1 MIRLFLAGD
10 VMPGRAID
18 QILRH
23 PGDPKLF
30 EGYLHSAADY
40 VRLAE
45 RANGPIPRGVD
56 LDYVWG
62 DAGAV
67 LEGAGVDHGIINLE
81 TAVTDTGTPEPKG
94 INYRMNPRNAAG
106 LKRRGID
113 CCVLANNHVLDWGE
127 AGLNQTLDTLGEVA
141 MATAGAGRNAVEA
154 AASAVLG
161 GARGRVLVFAFA
173 TRDSGVPRH
182 WKALAERPGVNFIDA
197 FDERNIRS
205 IKAQVMEA
213 KRSGDIVVASIH
225 WGDNWGYGIPPAHV
239 AFAHGLID
247 EAMVDLVHGHSSHH
261 PRRWEV
267 YRGKLILYG
276 CGDFL
281 NDYEGI
287 SGHEEY
293 RGDLALMYLPVI
305 DEAAGGLL
313 ASLDIV
319 PFQIRHFRLN
329 RATLEDARWLCAM
342 LNSRCRS
349 SGAAMTMDPDGV
361 LHLNREW
368 PR

>member
-1 MIRLFLAGD
+1 MIKLFLAGD
-10 VMPGRAID
+10 VMLGRAID

-23 PGDPKLF
+23 PGDPRLF
-30 EGYLHSAADY
+30 EGYLHSAEDY

-45 RANGPIPRGVD
+45 RAGGPIPRGVD

-67 LEGAGVDHGIINLE
+67 LVGAKAGYGIVNLE
-81 TAVTDTGTPEPKG
+81 TAVTDKGTPEPKG

-106 LKRRGID
+106 LKRLGID

-127 AGLNQTLDTLGEVA
+127 VGLNQTLDTLRELP

-154 AASAVLG
+154 AAPAVLG
-161 GARGRVLVFAFA
+161 GANGRVLVFSFA
-173 TRDSGVPRH
+173 ARDSGVPCH
-182 WKALAERPGVNFIDA
+182 WSAQADRPGVNFIEA

-205 IKAQVMEA
+205 IKAQVLDA
-213 KRSGDIVVASIH
+213 KKSGDIVVASIH
-225 WGDNWGYGIPPAHV
+225 WGDNWGYEIPPAHIS
-239 AFAHGLID
+239 FAHRLID
-247 EAMVDLVHGHSSHH
+247 EAMVDIVHGHSSHH

-287 SGHEEY
+287 SGREEY

-305 DEAAGGLL
+305 DEAAGGFL

-319 PFQIRHFRLN
+319 PFQITRFRLN

-349 SGAAMTMDPDGV
+349 SGTGMTVDLDGV
-361 LHLNREW
+361 LHLNPEW

>member
-10 VMPGRAID
+10 VMLGRAID

-30 EGYLHSAADY
+30 EGYLHSAEDY

-45 RANGPIPRGVD
+45 KTNGPIPRGVD

-67 LEGAGVDHGIINLE
+67 LDAAKPDCGIVNLE
-81 TAVTDTGTPEPKG
+81 TAITDMGAPEPKG

-106 LKRRGID
+106 LKRLGID

-127 AGLNQTLDTLGEVA
+127 AGLDQTLDTLRELA

-154 AASAVLG
+154 AAPAVLA
-161 GARGRVLVFAFA
+161 GANGRVLVFAFA
-173 TRDSGVPRH
+173 ARDSGVPCH
-182 WKALAERPGVNFIDA
+182 WAAQAEKSGVNFINA

-205 IKAQVMEA
+205 IRAQVVAA
-213 KRSGDIVVASIH
+213 KKSGDIVVASIH
-225 WGDNWGYGIPPAHV
+225 WGDNWGYEIPPAHV
-239 AFAHGLID
+239 SFAHGLID
-247 EAMVDLVHGHSSHH
+247 EAMVDIVHGHSSHH

-293 RGDLALMYLPVI
+293 RGDLVLMYLPVI
-305 DEAAGGLL
+305 DEAAGGFL

-319 PFQIRHFRLN
+319 PFQIRRFRLN
-329 RATLEDARWLCAM
+329 QATPEDARWLCAT
-342 LNSRCRS
+342 LNSRCRG
-349 SGAAMTMDPDGV
+349 SGAAMTLDQNGI
-361 LHLNREW
+361 LHLKPEW